1 MEKTTSRK
9 LARRRLLEAQHDAAA
24 ARERRERANLTDL
37 TEFTVRMA
45 SVEEVDDWFAGRVE
59 KLKEEAERKRLAH
72 RSAAGKALH
81 AMRLRGE
88 TMASISSTTGLSVSR
103 LRELMKY
110 ATEEHAEDASPTERP
125 DAQVVVLPNRASSE
139 AGDDA
144 PPEAAMGAH

>member
-9 LARRRLLEAQHDAAA
+9 LARRRLLEAQQDAAA
-24 ARERRERANLTDL
+24 AREKRERANLTDL

-45 SVEEVDDWFAGRVE
+45 QVDEVDAWFTGRVE

-72 RSAAGKALH
+72 RTAAGKALH

-103 LRELMKY
+103 LRELMKF
-110 ATEEHAEDASPTERP
+110 ASEDHIDSASAVQSSVRRADPRKPREDKHGDL
-125 DAQVVVLPNRASSE
+125 DARQQCRT
-139 AGDDA
+139 
-144 PPEAAMGAH
+144 

>member
-9 LARRRLLEAQHDAAA
+9 LARRRLLDAQQDAAA
-24 ARERRERANLTDL
+24 ARERRERANLADL

-45 SVEEVDDWFAGRVE
+45 SVDEVDDWFAGRVE

-81 AMRLRGE
+81 TMRLRGE

-110 ATEEHAEDASPTERP
+110 ATDEHADDASPAERP
-125 DAQVVVLPNRASSE
+125 DAQVVALPNRASPE

-144 PPEAAMGAH
+144 PPEAAMGVH